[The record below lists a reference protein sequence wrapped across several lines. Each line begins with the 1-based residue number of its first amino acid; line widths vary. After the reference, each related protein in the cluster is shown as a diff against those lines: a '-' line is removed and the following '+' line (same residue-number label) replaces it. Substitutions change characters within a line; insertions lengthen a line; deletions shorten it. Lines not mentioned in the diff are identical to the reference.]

1 MIRHKKGFERIRIL
15 LTGLRGYLCRDCDT
29 SFRGPDRRTVPREGK
44 MGVSIV
50 PKQI

>member
-1 MIRHKKGFERIRIL
+1 MIRHNTGFERIRVL

-29 SFRGPDRRTVPREGK
+29 SFRGPDRRRMSREAKLNVG
-44 MGVSIV
+44 II